1 MNEERHDEGITYPT
15 AASRSVTASIS
26 AAALIEAV
34 LLVSPRPVTLP
45 ALLSATALPE
55 PEARAAIEELRE
67 RYSPALSGIV
77 LREVAGGFQ
86 FATNSLCSAA
96 VERFREEARP
106 APLSGA
112 AHEVLSCVLY
122 LGPLTR
128 AGINAARGVNSD
140 AVVRNLIDRNLLVEA
155 GRDQDRPGA
164 PALLDVTEDFLLA
177 AGAKSR
183 DDFPALD
190 DVVDPEEIS
199 RVRERVRGRVGKL
212 DGEHESVRP
221 EPTLQGGEE

>member
-1 MNEERHDEGITYPT
+1 MRETNADGGAISPT
-15 AASRSVTASIS
+15 AQ
-26 AAALIEAV
+26 IEAI
-34 LLVSPRPVTLP
+34 LLVSPRPVALP

-55 PEARAAIEELRE
+55 TEAREAVEELKR
-67 RYSPALSGIV
+67 RYSPAVSGIV

-86 FATNSLCSAA
+86 LATNPLCSAT

-112 AHEVLSCVLY
+112 AYEVLSCVLY

-140 AVVRNLIDRNLLVEA
+140 AVVRNLIDRNLLIEA
-155 GRDQDRPGA
+155 GHDQNRPGT
-164 PALLDVTEDFLLA
+164 PAILDVTEDFLLA
-177 AGAKSR
+177 AGARSR

-190 DVVDPEEIS
+190 DIVDPDEIS
-199 RVRERVRGRVGKL
+199 RVRERVGRM
-212 DGEHESVRP
+212 DGETDRP
-221 EPTLQGGEE
+221 ESTRKGGEE